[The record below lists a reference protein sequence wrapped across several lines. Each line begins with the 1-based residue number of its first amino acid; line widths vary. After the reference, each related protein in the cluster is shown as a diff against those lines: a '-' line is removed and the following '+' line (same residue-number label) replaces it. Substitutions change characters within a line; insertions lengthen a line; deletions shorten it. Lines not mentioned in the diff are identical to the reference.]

1 MKLIFEIPDS
11 VSEKKTFSK
20 SKLER
25 EVHAI
30 LLLRLYQ
37 DGFIPYQDIS
47 EIISLSFSENT
58 KKKKGISTQKINNSN
73 STPGKNFLKL
83 QGMWKN
89 RADMKDTVKYVQ
101 DLRNKIGNR
110 EV

>member
-1 MKLIFEIPDS
+1 MKLTFEIPDS

-47 EIISLSFSENT
+47 QILSLSFLESS
-58 KKKKGISTQKINNSN
+58 KKESRLKTQKTN
-73 STPGKNFLKL
+73 STPGKSFLKL

-89 RADMKDTVKYVQ
+89 RADMKDTVKYIQ
-101 DLRNKIGNR
+101 DLRNRIGSR
-110 EV
+110 EI